1 MLDTNFTP
9 TQPMTSDD
17 SNSNQTNISN
27 TSLRSP
33 VFPTWCPGCGDFGIW
48 GAIKQALAEL
58 NIPEEKL
65 VISFDIGCSGNM
77 ADFLRVYGFHALH
90 GRTVPIAEGIKLA
103 NHGLKVLVIG
113 GDGGLYGE
121 GMGHLI
127 ASCRGNHNIA
137 MLVHNNQVYGLT
149 TGQAA
154 PTAAKGTKTKSTPQG
169 VIENPVNPI
178 ALALA
183 ANGSFIARSYAG
195 DIAYTKN
202 LIKKAI
208 LHPGF
213 ALLDIFQPCITFN
226 KTNTH
231 AWFQERVYK
240 LETINHD
247 VTNKTAAWELS
258 QQTDKLPIGLF
269 YEDATLPAYHQQIA
283 NLTEKPI
290 VDQFSFQVDLAEVLK
305 KMT

>member
-1 MLDTNFTP
+1 
-9 TQPMTSDD
+9 
-17 SNSNQTNISN
+17 
-27 TSLRSP
+27 
-33 VFPTWCPGCGDFGIW
+33 
-48 GAIKQALAEL
+48 
-58 NIPEEKL
+58 
-65 VISFDIGCSGNM
+65 
-77 ADFLRVYGFHALH
+77 
-90 GRTVPIAEGIKLA
+90 
-103 NHGLKVLVIG
+103 
-113 GDGGLYGE
+113 
-121 GMGHLI
+121 
-127 ASCRGNHNIA
+127 

-202 LIKKAI
+202 LIEKAI

-290 VDQFSFQVDLAEVLK
+290 VDQFSFQVDLTEVLK